1 MLYTNPVSN
10 DVRLSPTYDL
20 VNTTMYIAKDT
31 LALKLDKSKA
41 WPTLKQLVEYGQQH
55 CLVDRPLEDIERI
68 SAAVMDYRPTEQTT
82 ISSVEFGFK
91 LSRRFGLNL
100 ARQKAAFV
108 QIG

>member
-1 MLYTNPVSN
+1 
-10 DVRLSPTYDL
+10 
-20 VNTTMYIAKDT
+20 MYIAKDT

-82 ISSVEFGFK
+82 ISRTMRAEFESAVAITIPGVAFPSV
-91 LSRRFGLNL
+91 LR
-100 ARQKAAFV
+100 
-108 QIG
+108 